1 MVIKRLFEF
10 DGFLKLQIL
19 AYILGGG
26 GGGQAYNRIYFFT
39 GRWAYKWGGGGGAL
53 LIESL
58 RHLEPINNKDT
69 LQGIPQVKMNDIN
82 FQCFVINK

>member
-1 MVIKRLFEF
+1 MEF
-10 DGFLKLQIL
+10 ISIR

-26 GGGQAYNRIYFFT
+26 GGGQAYNRFYCFT
-39 GRWAYKWGGGGGAL
+39 GRWAYKWGGGRGL